1 MNFTNIKNIKYSK
14 ADNSTIDLLATC
26 KEIGEVPM
34 TLNIVDTEDN
44 HHFSTGK
51 FEIVI
56 ENRMVLE
63 KQTILEN
70 GAEKEIEVLIEKE
83 VEVQKEI
90 FIPLEEYCKTLE
102 IAPYVEPEPV
112 IVIPN
117 SVTKLQAKL
126 QLLEIGLLDDVE
138 TLIEQDIKVKL
149 YWTDSQNFLRTDEII
164 LGIATA
170 LGLSDAQLDDLF
182 LKASKL

>member
-1 MNFTNIKNIKYSK
+1 MKFTNVRDLKYSK
-14 ADNSTIDLLATC
+14 ADNSLIDLFATC
-26 KEIGEVPM
+26 QEFGEIPM

-44 HHFSTGK
+44 HYFATGT
-51 FEIVI
+51 FETVI
-56 ENRMVLE
+56 ENEVE
-63 KQTILEN
+63 V
-70 GAEKEIEVLIEKE
+70 EKEIL
-83 VEVQKEI
+83 
-90 FIPLEEYCKTLE
+90 IPLEEYCKTLE

-112 IVIPN
+112 VIIPN

-138 TLIEQDIKVKL
+138 TLIEQDRKAKL
-149 YWTDSQNFLRTDEII
+149 YWTDSQNFLRTDEIL
-164 LGIATA
+164 LGMATA